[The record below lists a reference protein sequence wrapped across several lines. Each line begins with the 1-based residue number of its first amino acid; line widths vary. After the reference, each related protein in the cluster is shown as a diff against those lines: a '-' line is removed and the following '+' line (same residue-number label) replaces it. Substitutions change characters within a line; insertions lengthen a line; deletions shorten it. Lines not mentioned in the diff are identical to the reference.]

1 MVCEL
6 FRDERRALRSP
17 DQEGDDHVSS
27 LCGCRAQLRPGTQ
40 SGELGSGGDLL
51 TPDSIYEEFG
61 TGRQAKGA
69 EITELLKGWKRA
81 MPDTEGTVTNAID
94 GGDTVVLEV
103 TWIGT
108 LTGPWATPAGEI
120 APTGKY
126 QTTRGCMV
134 FTFEG
139 ERISQF
145 RQYFDTMDLMQQL
158 GLLPA
163 PVSA

>member
-1 MVCEL
+1 MSQAYVDVARG
-6 FRDERRALRSP
+6 FVHAHSQANWDR
-17 DQEGDDHVSS
+17 V
-27 LCGCRAQLRPGTQ
+27 
-40 SGELGSGGDLL
+40 GELLA
-51 TPDSIYEEFG
+51 PDSIYEEFG
-61 TGRQAKGA
+61 TGRRTEGA

-103 TWIGT
+103 TWTGT
-108 LTGPWATPAGEI
+108 LTGPWATPTGEVE
-120 APTGKY
+120 PTGKY

-134 FTFEG
+134 LTFEG
-139 ERISQF
+139 KRISRV

-163 PVSA
+163 PAAA